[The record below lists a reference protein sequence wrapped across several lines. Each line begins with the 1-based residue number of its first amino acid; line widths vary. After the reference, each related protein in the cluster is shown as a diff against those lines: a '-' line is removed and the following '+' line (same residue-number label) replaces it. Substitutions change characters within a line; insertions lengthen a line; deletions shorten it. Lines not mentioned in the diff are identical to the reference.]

1 MIIFQ
6 DLETICVSEPCVVT
20 IGKFDGIHRGHA
32 ELIRAAR
39 RYADACPEPVSVAV
53 FTFDTSAATLL
64 TAKERRAFLSQLG
77 ADVLVECEFGPQLI
91 TMEAET
97 FVRDILAERLRMR
110 HTVTGEDFRFG
121 YERRGDPAF
130 LKAAGASLG
139 FTAETVPAVE
149 YRGSKISSTRIRTAL
164 LQGKMEE
171 VQDMLGFPF
180 FVTGEIIHGRQIGRT
195 IGVPTTNLIPGRGK
209 LLPPNGVYC
218 SRSSSAGEQFCGI
231 TNIGTKPTVEGGFVG
246 VETYLF
252 DCSEDLYGASQK
264 VELLHYIRPEQKF
277 RDLQELKARIRLDEA
292 EGRAFFQRPEN
303 GRVSG
308 EFAGNHA

>member
-39 RYADACPEPVSVAV
+39 RFADACPEPVSVAV
-53 FTFDTSAATLL
+53 FTFDTSSATLL
-64 TAKERRAFLSQLG
+64 TAKERRAYLSKLG

-91 TMEAET
+91 TMEAGD
-97 FVRDILAERLRMR
+97 FVRDILKDRLRMC
-110 HTVTGEDFRFG
+110 HAVTGEDYRFG
-121 YERRGDPAF
+121 YARRGDPAF
-130 LKAAGASLG
+130 LLEAGRSCG

-149 YRGSKISSTRIRTAL
+149 YRGSKISSTRIREAL
-164 LQGKMEE
+164 QQGKMEE

-180 FVTGEIIHGRQIGRT
+180 FVTGEIIHGRQLGRT

-218 SRSSSAGEQFCGI
+218 SRSFAGGEQFRGI

-264 VELLHYIRPEQKF
+264 VELLHFVRPEQKF
-277 RDLQELKARIRLDEA
+277 RDLKELKERIRLDEE
-292 EGRAFFQRPEN
+292 EGRTFFRT
-303 GRVSG
+303 G
-308 EFAGNHA
+308 ETAGIPGDS